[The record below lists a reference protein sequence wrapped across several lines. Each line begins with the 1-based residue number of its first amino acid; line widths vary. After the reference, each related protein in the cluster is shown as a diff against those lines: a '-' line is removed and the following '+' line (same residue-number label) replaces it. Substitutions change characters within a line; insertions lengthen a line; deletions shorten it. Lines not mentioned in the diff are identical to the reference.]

1 MIAHLEGRLRER
13 TPTRVVIDV
22 GGVGYEALI
31 PLSTFTRLPDEGK
44 TVALRI
50 HTHVREDAILLFGFA
65 TEIERAAFELLLHA
79 SRVGP
84 KLAQTVLSGLDAEAL
99 VRAVQHGDVAT
110 LKSVPG
116 IGAKMAERIIVELR
130 DRAAEIPGRSE
141 APGGAPAAAAEA
153 EGGATRTALVSA
165 LLNLQVPRARAERVA
180 EQVLEAEGAAEAAI
194 EELVRAALRRLA
206 R

>member
-1 MIAHLEGRLRER
+1 MIAWLEGRLREKG
-13 TPTRVVIDV
+13 PTRVVIDV
-22 GGVGYEALI
+22 SGVGYEALI

-65 TEIERAAFELLLHA
+65 TEIERAAFDLLLHA

-99 VRAVQHGDVAT
+99 VRAVQRGDVAT

-116 IGAKMAERIIVELR
+116 IGAKMAERIVVELR
-130 DRAAEIPGRSE
+130 DRAAEL
-141 APGGAPAAAAEA
+141 GAPAPGASAAATDAGDERRA
-153 EGGATRTALVSA
+153 ALVSA
-165 LLNLQVPRARAERVA
+165 LVNLQVPRARAEAVA
-180 EQVLEAEGAAEAAI
+180 DRVLEEADGAEAPI
-194 EELVRAALRRLA
+194 EEQVRAALRRLA